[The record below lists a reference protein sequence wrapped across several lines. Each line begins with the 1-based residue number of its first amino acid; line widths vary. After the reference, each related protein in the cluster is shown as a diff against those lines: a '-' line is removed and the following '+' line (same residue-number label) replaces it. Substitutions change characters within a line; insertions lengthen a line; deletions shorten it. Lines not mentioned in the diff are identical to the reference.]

1 MSNPVVIATPRA
13 KVATVHDVISES
25 IKLINEKLFKMEM
38 VLKTA
43 QSQKDIEDNAP
54 LFDASNK
61 LHEVYDCYLLITI
74 FKDLV
79 ANLKFSFELI

>member
-1 MSNPVVIATPRA
+1 MANPLVNHRA

-61 LHEVYDCYLLITI
+61 VHEVRTL
-74 FKDLV
+74 F
-79 ANLKFSFELI
+79 